1 MSNAEEEFLR
11 RLRATFVVEA
21 EEHVR
26 AMSAGLLE
34 LERQPPPERR
44 AELLETVFRDAHS
57 LKGAARAT
65 NFPEV
70 ESVCQSLESVL
81 VAWKRGELAVSGGSF
96 DVLHRAVDLIG
107 VLATGGERGPA
118 TDQSA
123 LGAVLGQL
131 AEIASAKHVS
141 PPPPAAGENYRA
153 ANVLRPAPL
162 PPVSAAPAQ
171 ASVAPA
177 PSKTS
182 PASAPAPAT
191 VETIRVSTAKLDRLL
206 LGAEEMLV
214 GKQSAAQR
222 AFDVKQIELLLAQ
235 WTRRWAGL
243 QPKLREWRGAA
254 AESGAAGAV
263 GEFIDW
269 NSASLKSLE
278 GKIRELGKAVAR
290 DRHDVARRVDD
301 LLDDAK
307 QLVML
312 PFATLADLFPK
323 LVRDLSRDQ
332 GKQVNFTQQ
341 GTELEVDKR
350 ILEEMKD
357 PLVHLLRNCVDHG
370 VEKPEQRAQRGKPA
384 MARVSLTIAAVP
396 GNKIELTIADDGA
409 GLDLA
414 KVKAAAVQ
422 RGLVSAEQAA
432 ALDDRQAR
440 DLIFQSEV
448 STSPIITEISGR
460 GLGLAIVREKT
471 DKLGGWVAV
480 ESEAGQGTRFRIV
493 LPLTLATFRGV
504 LVRVAGQTLVVP
516 TTHIERV
523 GRVKTSAVRT
533 VENRETIELGG
544 RTLAFVRLAEVLE
557 LEPTAAPA
565 GDYLAFVVL
574 GSGGERVA
582 FVVDEVL
589 HDEEVLAKAFT
600 RPLVRVRNIAGAT
613 VLASGRVAPILNAAD
628 LMKSARRAGGTS
640 RAVVAAAAGPA
651 KAKSILVAEDSI
663 TSRMLL
669 KGILESAGYRVK
681 TVVDGME
688 AWTAV
693 RTEEFDLVVSD
704 VEMPRM
710 NGFDLTAHIR
720 GDKKLAEKP
729 VVLVTALA
737 STADRERGIDVG
749 ANAYIVKSNFN
760 ESSLLEVVRRLA

>member
-34 LERQPPPERR
+34 LEQPTPEERR
-44 AELLETVFRDAHS
+44 AELLETVFRHAHS

-70 ESVCQSLESVL
+70 ESVCQVLESVL
-81 VAWKRGELAVSGGSF
+81 AAWKRGELAVSGGSF

-107 VLATGGERGPA
+107 ALALGGERGSADQQALA
-118 TDQSA
+118 T
-123 LGAVLGQL
+123 VLGQL
-131 AEIASAKHVS
+131 AEIASAK
-141 PPPPAAGENYRA
+141 N
-153 ANVLRPAPL
+153 
-162 PPVSAAPAQ
+162 VSAAPRAVGEAYGAPNVVRHAPQPAVSAAAAQ
-171 ASVAPA
+171 APIVPA
-177 PSKTS
+177 GSRPL
-182 PASAPAPAT
+182 PVSAPPPA

-214 GKQSAAQR
+214 GKQGVSQR

-243 QPKLREWRGAA
+243 QPKLREWRDAA
-254 AESGAAGAV
+254 AENGAASAV

-269 NSASLKSLE
+269 NSASLRSLE

-290 DRHDVARRVDD
+290 DRHDIARRVDD

-332 GKQVNFTQQ
+332 GKPVNFTLQ
-341 GTELEVDKR
+341 GAELEVDKR

-370 VEKPEQRAQRGKPA
+370 IEKPELRMQRGKPA
-384 MARVSLTIAAVP
+384 AARVALTIAAAP

-414 KVKAAAVQ
+414 KVKAAAVR

-471 DKLGGWVAV
+471 DKLGGWVSV

-523 GRVKTSAVRT
+523 GRVKTSVVRT
-533 VENRETIELGG
+533 VENRETIELAG

-557 LEPTAAPA
+557 LETAAAPA
-565 GDYLAFVVL
+565 ADYLSFVVL

-628 LMKSARRAGGTS
+628 LIKSARRAGGTS
-640 RAVVAAAAGPA
+640 RAVAAAAAGPA
-651 KAKSILVAEDSI
+651 RTKSILVAEDSI

-693 RTEEFDLVVSD
+693 RTEDFDLVVSD

-720 GDKKLAEKP
+720 GDKKLADKP